1 MCRKQEKRCAKIEE
15 KQKRILQSKKR
26 IYPLFGKKMR
36 IEMTKLT
43 CLIHKK
49 GKKSKQIGIFG
60 TAIISYLFNRH
71 VGSYHFSLSYHHLK
85 EKNPPRLISLFT
97 HIFYEE
103 KAHIDALRPVSVHW
117 RRTCTDT
124 RFGRCNRCFR
134 QSTSLWCTC
143 LSRWRT
149 KLHRH

>member
-49 GKKSKQIGIFG
+49 GKKSKQIGNFEAIKNHIYSIG
-60 TAIISYLFNRH
+60 TLEVTFFYCQQL
-71 VGSYHFSLSYHHLK
+71 VVSLES
-85 EKNPPRLISLFT
+85 I
-97 HIFYEE
+97 
-103 KAHIDALRPVSVHW
+103 AA
-117 RRTCTDT
+117 
-124 RFGRCNRCFR
+124 
-134 QSTSLWCTC
+134 
-143 LSRWRT
+143 
-149 KLHRH
+149 